1 MSHLTKKIL
10 MDCQMQLTSQYSSK
24 PVRNESVVLIPFI
37 FISILALR
45 KKTDGCRLTWMLYIQ
60 VGSGFT
66 KPLDSYPRED
76 ANWFVSVTKNNECS
90 YIDRHCRHS
99 SYKFN
104 SLAMLHLPEFQ
115 KHFHQNN
122 CQPWQMG
129 VIVII

>member
-1 MSHLTKKIL
+1 MAE
-10 MDCQMQLTSQYSSK
+10 
-24 PVRNESVVLIPFI
+24 RNESIVLIPFI

-90 YIDRHCRHS
+90 YIDLRKMQTFFVQIQQFS
-99 SYKFN
+99 NAAFT
-104 SLAMLHLPEFQ
+104 
-115 KHFHQNN
+115 
-122 CQPWQMG
+122 
-129 VIVII
+129 